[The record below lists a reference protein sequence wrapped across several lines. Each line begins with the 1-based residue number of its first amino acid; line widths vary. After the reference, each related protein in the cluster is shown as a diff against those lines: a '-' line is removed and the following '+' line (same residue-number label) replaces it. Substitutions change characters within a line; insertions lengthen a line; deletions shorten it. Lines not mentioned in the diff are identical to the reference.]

1 MAAVAPVS
9 AQEAPAP
16 SPLPRLTEP
25 ILFDGVVD
33 EAAWAQ
39 IPPLPLHQFQPNWGG
54 PVMHETE
61 LRIAYDDEYLYFS
74 AVNTDTQ
81 PTTATTYRRD
91 DWSDRD
97 DQIAIAIDS
106 FNDFET
112 QSAFVLYSTEARID
126 AQFTDDGREQDAA
139 NTDWNTF
146 WDGLVSRSDLGWQA
160 EVRIPWSSLRF
171 ETPKDGSP
179 LTMGFS
185 AYRYRADG
193 GYMYQYPGNRNDWGF
208 WSFLKPSKGAR
219 RTLEGVASSKPLYI
233 TPFVTAGLGQD
244 YALNDAGTAY
254 ERDDSPTLDAGLDLK
269 YSLTSNLTLDA
280 TVNTDFAQVEAD
292 DQQVNLT
299 RFSLFFPEKRQF
311 FLERTGNFDF
321 SFGGDDR
328 VFYSRR
334 VGIANRRQ
342 VRLLGGG
349 RVVGRV
355 GNWDL
360 GMLSL
365 QTGRE
370 NGLPSENFGVLRL
383 KRSVLNSN
391 SYVGGI
397 STSRIDEDGDFNAVL
412 GVDGV
417 LNVIGDDL
425 MRFGWAQSFETGED
439 NSLASGNNARYR
451 LLIERARSTGFLY
464 SAGIGGAG
472 ASYRPGVGFQLR
484 ENYLNL
490 NSGLGY
496 GWQSEADTRLLSW
509 SVGGRVDGWY
519 ERSQEQFGTV
529 QAELEWSAEFSSQ
542 YNLTGGVTLEHE
554 NLVKGFSL
562 SDAVKIPAGEY
573 TFVSTEVGIET
584 PGGNAL
590 KTETQI
596 RVGRFFDGTQVVA
609 GVSPLWSI
617 TERFA
622 INGTYEY
629 SRLRF
634 SDRGQSFDAHLLQ
647 GRADL
652 MLSTRVTF
660 SAFLQYNSAADAV
673 LVNGR
678 FRYNPREG
686 NDFYLVYNEGLNT
699 DRSVSSPRLPYSSG
713 RTILAKY
720 TYTFSR

>member
-1 MAAVAPVS
+1 MTKA
-9 AQEAPAP
+9 
-16 SPLPRLTEP
+16 LGR
-25 ILFDGVVD
+25 
-33 EAAWAQ
+33 
-39 IPPLPLHQFQPNWGG
+39 N
-54 PVMHETE
+54 
-61 LRIAYDDEYLYFS
+61 EYLYFS

-126 AQFTDDGREQDAA
+126 AQFTDDGREQNAA

-146 WDGLVSRSDLGWQA
+146 WDGKVSRSDFGWQA
-160 EVRIPWSSLRF
+160 EVRIPWWSLRF
-171 ETPKDGSP
+171 ETPK
-179 LTMGFS
+179 
-185 AYRYRADG
+185 
-193 GYMYQYPGNRNDWGF
+193 
-208 WSFLKPSKGAR
+208 
-219 RTLEGVASSKPLYI
+219 
-233 TPFVTAGLGQD
+233 
-244 YALNDAGTAY
+244 
-254 ERDDSPTLDAGLDLK
+254 
-269 YSLTSNLTLDA
+269 
-280 TVNTDFAQVEAD
+280 
-292 DQQVNLT
+292 
-299 RFSLFFPEKRQF
+299 
-311 FLERTGNFDF
+311 
-321 SFGGDDR
+321 
-328 VFYSRR
+328 
-334 VGIANRRQ
+334 
-342 VRLLGGG
+342 
-349 RVVGRV
+349 
-355 GNWDL
+355 
-360 GMLSL
+360 
-365 QTGRE
+365 
-370 NGLPSENFGVLRL
+370 
-383 KRSVLNSN
+383 
-391 SYVGGI
+391 
-397 STSRIDEDGDFNAVL
+397 DGDFNAVL

-417 LNVIGDDL
+417 LNVVGDDL
-425 MRFGWAQSFETGED
+425 IRFGWAQSFETGED
-439 NSLASGNNARYR
+439 NSLASGDNTRYR

-496 GWQSEADTRLLSW
+496 GWQSEADTRLQSW

-542 YNLTGGVTLEHE
+542 YNLTGRVTLEHE

-562 SDAVKIPAGEY
+562 SDAVEIPAGEY
-573 TFVSTEVGIET
+573 TFVSTEIGIET

-609 GVSPLWSI
+609 AVSPLWSI
-617 TERFA
+617 TEGFA

-678 FRYNPREG
+678 FRFNPREG